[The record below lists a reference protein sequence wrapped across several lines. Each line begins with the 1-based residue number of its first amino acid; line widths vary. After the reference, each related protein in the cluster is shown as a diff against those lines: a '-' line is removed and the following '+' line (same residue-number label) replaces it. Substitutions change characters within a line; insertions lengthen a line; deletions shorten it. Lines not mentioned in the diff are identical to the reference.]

1 MFDRRSIIHEL
12 WTKILHTL
20 RPSRHVEDE
29 LRDEMRAH
37 LDLAIDENI
46 ADGMSW
52 DEARTAAL
60 RKLGNETLAH
70 ELAVEAWR
78 FPRMESV
85 LQDLRYGLRGIRR
98 SPAFS
103 LVVILTLALGIGVN
117 AAMFSVVYSVLLRP
131 LPYPSGERLVS
142 LGESTAKAP
151 GFSVTW
157 INFQHW
163 RAENHTFEDM
173 AAYTWADF
181 TLTGRGDAVLTHAVE
196 VTASFLT
203 LTGSRPMLGRTFL
216 GTDEQRGAPDTVVL
230 SGEFWSKNFG
240 GDPGAVGATLTLN
253 GKPFQIIGVLHPGPQ
268 FFSKPADYYLPLRP
282 SVAQTLNRSAHGSI
296 GALGLLKHGM
306 KLSEARAD
314 LDGIMQRLAIEDP
327 GPESD
332 HRAAAEF
339 LTESRTGEIRPTL
352 MTLMGAAILVLLIAC
367 ANVAS
372 LLLVRSTARAR
383 EIAIR
388 SAIGAGRARLTRQLI
403 TENLTIA
410 ALGGMAG
417 LILVKLCLGVLVKAG
432 PANIP
437 RLSEASVDPSVL
449 LFGGL
454 VTVLVGLLAGL
465 APVYNSRKLD
475 LTVAL
480 KEGSAASGGGK
491 QGNRFRNGLVIAEI
505 AITVVLAFASGL
517 LLQSLIT
524 AQTSSPGFN
533 PDHVL
538 ALRLQLPETAYQS
551 DVSQREFYTR
561 LMESLRVEPGVESVG
576 AINCPL
582 DDCGD
587 YWYSILGKPAPARGD
602 VPLALFNVADAGY
615 FQALRIPLVAGRN
628 FNTSDRA
635 NGLPVVIINQ
645 EIARKWWSTPQAAIG
660 NQLKFGG
667 PYMDGQTYQIVG
679 VVASVKQLGLDQDPV
694 EQMYLPL
701 AQQASPVMVLMIR
714 TAGDPAALGP
724 AARRQVAALDRSVPI
739 QSMRPFQQ
747 WLGTTLERRRFSTS
761 LLGLFALLA
770 ITLAAVGIYG
780 VLNYWV
786 SVRQREIAIRVAMGA
801 RRAAILRWAGAHAF
815 RLALLGGLLGAL
827 GSWATSRWLESEL
840 FGVSVGN
847 AWMLIVTAA
856 AVLGIV
862 LLAASLPLLRATK
875 VDAVRNLHDG

>member
-1 MFDRRSIIHEL
+1 MNEL
-12 WTKILHTL
+12 WSKILYAVRRRRGVDDDL
-20 RPSRHVEDE
+20 SDE
-29 LRDEMRAH
+29 LRSH
-37 LDLAIDENI
+37 LELAIDENT
-46 ADGMSW
+46 AHGMSPG
-52 DEARTAAL
+52 EARTAAL
-60 RKLGNETLAH
+60 RRLGNQALAH
-70 ELAVEAWR
+70 ELAVGAWR
-78 FPRMESV
+78 FPRIESV

-98 SPAFS
+98 SPGFS
-103 LVVILTLALGIGVN
+103 LVVILTLGLGIGVN
-117 AAMFSVVYSVLLRP
+117 AAMFSVIYSVLLRP
-131 LPYPSGERLVS
+131 LPFPSGERLVS
-142 LGESTAKAP
+142 LGESTAKAS

-173 AAYTWADF
+173 AAFTWADF
-181 TLTGRGDAVLTHAVE
+181 TMTGRGDAALTHAAV
-196 VTASFLT
+196 VTSNFLP
-203 LTGSRPMLGRTFL
+203 LTGARPLLGRTF
-216 GTDEQRGAPDTVVL
+216 TAIDDQPGAPDAVIL
-230 SGEFWSKNFG
+230 SGEFWSKNLG
-240 GDPGAVGATLTLN
+240 GEPGAVGSTLTLN
-253 GKPFQIIGVLHPGPQ
+253 GKPYQIAGVLHPGAQ
-268 FFSKPADYYLPLRP
+268 FFSRKVDYYLPLRP
-282 SVAQTLNRSAHGSI
+282 SMAQTLKRSAHGSI
-296 GALGLLKHGM
+296 RALGLLKQATQ
-306 KLSEARAD
+306 LPAARAD

-352 MTLMGAAILVLLIAC
+352 MTLMGAAVFVLLIAC

-372 LLLVRSTARAR
+372 LLLVRSTTRAR

-410 ALGGMAG
+410 ALGGIAG
-417 LILVKLCLGVLVKAG
+417 LLLVKLCLGALVKAG

-465 APVYNSRKLD
+465 APVFNTRKLD

-491 QGNRFRNGLVIAEI
+491 RGNRFRNGLVITEI
-505 AITVVLAFASGL
+505 AITVVLAFASGQ

-524 AQTSSPGFN
+524 AQSSSPGFD

-538 ALRLQLPETAYQS
+538 ALELQLPQAAYQS
-551 DVSQREFYTR
+551 DQSQRQFYTR
-561 LMESLRVEPGVESVG
+561 LMESLRAEPGVESVG

-587 YWYSILGKPAPARGD
+587 YWYSILGKPAPGRGD
-602 VPLALFNVADAGY
+602 VPLALFNVADAEY
-615 FQALRIPLVAGRN
+615 FQAMRIPLVAGRN
-628 FNTSDRA
+628 VSSADRES
-635 NGLPVVIINQ
+635 GLPVAIINQ
-645 EIARKWWSTPQAAIG
+645 EIARKWWATPQAAIG

-667 PYMDGQTYQIVG
+667 PYLDGPTYEIVG
-679 VVASVKQLGLDQDPV
+679 VVASVKQMGLDQDPV
-694 EQMYLPL
+694 EQMYLPFS
-701 AQQASPVMVLMIR
+701 QHASPSMVVMIR

-724 AARRQVAALDRSVPI
+724 GARRQVAALDRNVPI
-739 QSMRPFQQ
+739 QSLRPFSQ
-747 WLGTTLERRRFSTS
+747 WLGRTLERRRFSTW

-770 ITLAAVGIYG
+770 MTLAAVGIYG

-801 RRAAILRWAGAHAF
+801 RRGEILRWAGAHAL
-815 RLALLGGLLGAL
+815 RLALLGGLLGTL
-827 GSWATSRWLESEL
+827 GSWAASQWLKGEL
-840 FGVSVGN
+840 VGVSVQN
-847 AWMLIVTAA
+847 AGMMVAAAA
-856 AVLGIV
+856 AVLGMV
-862 LLAASLPLLRATK
+862 LLSAGLPLLRATK